1 MQYEELTLYDIR
13 HNPPKVQCIVT
24 DNAHHFYNDLYTL
37 ADGNHFEFDA
47 DTLKALDSL
56 KSKIENILEKGLT
69 KWRNCGKINTSNKE
83 RGNKKNESIR
93 ICKFG

>member
-1 MQYEELTLYDIR
+1 MQYEELELYDIK
-13 HNPPKVQCIVT
+13 HNPSKVQCIVT

-56 KSKIENILEKGLT
+56 KTKIENILEKGLT
-69 KWRNCGKINTSNKE
+69 K
-83 RGNKKNESIR
+83 
-93 ICKFG
+93 